1 MLAPFPLCPQ
11 PPNNLTSLLRW
22 LQQAVLHPHLS
33 RTWQKRKVGLREGGG
48 VGGCV
53 EAELRNVLISSKL
66 SSEFLP
72 GLPYPGSPGFE
83 CRVSHNGQTAEWEE
97 DSETISYGPSH
108 KDGDSDPEEAT
119 GLLWLPQQIFAHA
132 MQGARG

>member
-1 MLAPFPLCPQ
+1 MVTAGCVTSPLVQNLAEKEGGP
-11 PPNNLTSLLRW
+11 
-22 LQQAVLHPHLS
+22 
-33 RTWQKRKVGLREGGG
+33 REGGG
-48 VGGCV
+48 ARGCV

-72 GLPYPGSPGFE
+72 RLPYPGSPGSE
-83 CRVSHNGQTAEWEE
+83 GRVSHNGQTAEWEE

-119 GLLWLPQQIFAHA
+119 GLLRLPQQIFAHA